1 MRQNNLKANEEDV
14 MHAIRLLNEVGGR
27 RPPWGLPHLLPGIN
41 LLYGL
46 PGESKRTLD
55 YNLSFLERLLKENLI
70 VRRINIRQVIGFP
83 GTRMGSKR
91 KSTLKRHAFFR
102 HKKQI
107 RESIDS
113 EMIRRVAPYGTII
126 RSAFVEKKQGNTHL
140 LRPLGTYPPL
150 CFMPV
155 GPTIDELTDIF
166 VVDHGP
172 RSLSVLPYPL
182 EVSKASLT
190 QWKAVP
196 GVGAKRA
203 ARIKGAKTV
212 VSAEQLENLL
222 ELELPNWL
230 TRSLSFA
237 GD

>member
-1 MRQNNLKANEEDV
+1 MR
-14 MHAIRLLNEVGGR
+14 
-27 RPPWGLPHLLPGIN
+27 
-41 LLYGL
+41 LY
-46 PGESKRTLD
+46 
-55 YNLSFLERLLKENLI
+55 
-70 VRRINIRQVIGFP
+70 
-83 GTRMGSKR
+83 M
-91 KSTLKRHAFFR
+91 
-102 HKKQI
+102 
-107 RESIDS
+107 
-113 EMIRRVAPYGTII
+113 
-126 RSAFVEKKQGNTHL
+126 EKKQGNTHL

-203 ARIKGAKTV
+203 ARIKGAKTI
-212 VSAEQLENLL
+212 VSTEQLRNLL
-222 ELELPNWL
+222 ELELPSWL